1 MRKINAYEIGS
12 ACGSAD
18 IEAQAYCKSVDNSAK
33 YAYKQDIFCKNVWR
47 KDINKHTGK
56 YNYHDWVDGKLLADV
71 AVCNVGGE
79 NVKCH
84 IEYCKW
90 DADIKKT

>member
-1 MRKINAYEIGS
+1 MRKINAYEISS

-33 YAYKQDIFCKNVWR
+33 YAYKQYIFCKNVWR
-47 KDINKHTGK
+47 KNINKHTGK
-56 YNYHDWVDGKLLADV
+56 YNYHDRVDGKFLANV

-90 DADIKKT
+90 DVDIKKT